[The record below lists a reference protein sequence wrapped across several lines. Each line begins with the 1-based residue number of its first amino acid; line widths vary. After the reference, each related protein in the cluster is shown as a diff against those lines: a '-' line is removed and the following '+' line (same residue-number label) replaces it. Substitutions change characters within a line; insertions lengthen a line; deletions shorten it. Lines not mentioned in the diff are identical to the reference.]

1 MTNSESSGSAVTRP
15 ARPHIDPIEQRM
27 IEILQLDGRKTTR
40 QLAKECGVSE
50 LTARRKLRRLTNDD
64 IIRIVA
70 TVDPFDVGY
79 ETPALIG
86 LRVDPAR
93 LEEVAEAVSSLPNVV
108 YVAATTGSIDLIVEV
123 MARTNQDL
131 ADFLLQHL
139 AVIPGVT
146 ASETNLVIRI
156 FRQSW
161 AWGIRSDA

>member
-1 MTNSESSGSAVTRP
+1 MPAH

-40 QLAKECGVSE
+40 QIAKESGVSE
-50 LTARRKLRRLTNDD
+50 LTARRKLRRLTEQE
-64 IIRIVA
+64 IIRVVA

-79 ETPALIG
+79 ETPAIIG

-93 LEEVAEAVSSLPNVV
+93 LEAVAAAISELPNVV
-108 YVAATTGSIDLIVEV
+108 YVAATTGNTDLIVEV

-139 AVIPGVT
+139 SSVPGVLS
-146 ASETNLVIRI
+146 SETNLVIRI
-156 FRQSW
+156 FKQSW
-161 AWGIRSDA
+161 AWGIRADE